1 MITHLRSDRLNGN
14 ELEASGGRNRI
25 IWGVILFVVL
35 LVSYSNSFHADWH
48 YDDFENITENR
59 NLHLKNL
66 DVDGITKSF
75 FFRGEFSRP
84 VSYLSFALNYYV
96 GGTDVFGY
104 HVINFIIHFL
114 ASLFLFLLIHG
125 TLHLPS
131 LKDRY
136 GKHAL
141 PVAGFSTLLW
151 ALSPLHVP
159 AVTVI
164 VQRMASLAGLLYV
177 MAMYFYLRA
186 RTVDDKGKKIGY
198 FSLCLSASLLAFG
211 TKENTAVLP
220 LAILLYEVLLLQP
233 PSRDRWK
240 LMAKWSA
247 VPVCLLIGLAFLYP
261 NVSGLLDGYQD
272 RPFSLTERLLTEARI
287 FFYYLGL
294 LFYPLPERLALLHDV
309 TLSRSLFEPWTT
321 FLSISCLVF
330 YVGAS
335 FHLARRWPL
344 ISFCALY
351 FLINH
356 LIEGTIIPLELIF
369 EHRNYVPSMFVFVP
383 LVLMCMHLWA
393 LFASRTVLRG
403 VLLSAGLLIL
413 FFQVYTVHD
422 RNRILGQDMTLWLD
436 NAAKYP
442 NLSLVHVQLAKNYY
456 QTGNS
461 RDAFIELSRAYEL
474 NHYSNTF
481 QMAEVEYNLGQMFN
495 SIDRHAKALE
505 FYNKSI
511 HSYPSYI
518 APLAGIALVKWKEGK
533 LLEAYD
539 LMQKVLSKK
548 PDQVEYHERMGSI
561 LLHLGRYREADQ
573 EAVKALSLDSASRE
587 AFMIRAE
594 VLRKAGDISAAIR
607 LWRSIL
613 QKDPS
618 KMVAMFALIELYD
631 QLGDE
636 VSQQRMVKSALL
648 AAEDQPIRQVIRQ
661 AALDGRVAAYRPQE
675 ERLLRIFHEGALNTQ
690 E

>member
-1 MITHLRSDRLNGN
+1 MPEKKKRL
-14 ELEASGGRNRI
+14 LFFF
-25 IWGVILFVVL
+25 ILFSIL
-35 LVSYSNSFHADWH
+35 LISYSNSFHAAWH
-48 YDDFENITENR
+48 YDDFDNITENR
-59 NLHLKNL
+59 NVHLKNL
-66 DVDGITKSF
+66 DVDGITESF

-104 HVINFIIHFL
+104 HVVNFSIHFL
-114 ASLFLFLLIHG
+114 TSLFLFLLIHG
-125 TLHLPS
+125 TLQLPS

-136 GKHAL
+136 GPQAL
-141 PVAGFSTLLW
+141 AVAVIATLFW
-151 ALSPLHVP
+151 AVNPLHVH
-159 AVTVI
+159 AVTMI
-164 VQRMASLAGLLYV
+164 VQRMASLAGLFYV
-177 MAMYFYLRA
+177 MAMYFYLQA
-186 RTVDDKGKKIGY
+186 RTAEIRRKAIVL
-198 FSLCLSASLLAFG
+198 FTLCLVSTLLAFG

-240 LMAKWSA
+240 LLAKWSV

-261 NVSGLLDGYQD
+261 HVSSLLDGYQG
-272 RPFSLTERLLTEARI
+272 RPFTLTERLLTEARI

-309 TLSRSLFEPWTT
+309 PLSRSLFAPWTT
-321 FLSISCLVF
+321 FLSISCLVL
-330 YVGAS
+330 YVGVS
-335 FHLARRWPL
+335 LRLARRWPL
-344 ISFCALY
+344 ISFCALF

-369 EHRNYVPSMFVFVP
+369 EHRNYIPSLFIFVP
-383 LVLMCMHLWA
+383 LALIFMHLWSR
-393 LFASRTVLRG
+393 FASKTVVRR

-413 FFQVYTVHD
+413 LFQMYTVYD

-461 RDAFIELSRAYEL
+461 RYAFIELSRAYEL

-481 QMAEVEYNLGQMFN
+481 QKAEVEYNLGQMFN
-495 SIDRHAKALE
+495 SIDHHAKAVE
-505 FYNKSI
+505 FYDKSI

-518 APLAGIALVKWKEGK
+518 APLAGIVLVKWKEGK
-533 LLEAYD
+533 LSEAYD
-539 LMQKVLSKK
+539 LMQRVLLKK

-561 LLHLGRYREADQ
+561 LLHLGRYRQADQ

-594 VLRKAGDISAAIR
+594 VVRQAGDISAAIR

-618 KMVAMFALIELYD
+618 NIVAMFALIELYD

-636 VSQQRMVKSALL
+636 VSRQRMVKSALL

-675 ERLLRIFHEGALNTQ
+675 ERLLRIFNEGALKTH